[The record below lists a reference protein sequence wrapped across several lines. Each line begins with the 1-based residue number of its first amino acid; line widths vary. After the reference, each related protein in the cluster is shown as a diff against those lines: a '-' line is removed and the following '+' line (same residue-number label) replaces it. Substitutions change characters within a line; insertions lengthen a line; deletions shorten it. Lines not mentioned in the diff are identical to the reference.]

1 MIVYGKRVSAVTGAF
16 GTMWKEAQVAH
27 WQIVPINFVRLAQ
40 VIVGHDTHFEENFI
54 SINLQVNSRKWL
66 PNFNKYESVLNVSL
80 WSKAKSLI

>member
-40 VIVGHDTHFEENFI
+40 VIADPTADNIF
-54 SINLQVNSRKWL
+54 
-66 PNFNKYESVLNVSL
+66 Y
-80 WSKAKSLI
+80 LIKKN